1 MKLSLLW
8 IKTWHDHC
16 NSKRKW
22 KEFGFVVKM
31 FSKNRQKCFQK
42 PPKLFQKQPKVWILF
57 SLFRQLLVRL
67 KKSFSSRQ
75 RGYLPQFLN
84 GLTWW
89 RFACKHT
96 KFEMKFL
103 KLFRQNI
110 PGNFCPSPH
119 GRLTHQE
126 TVGWHWLTILTEN
139 SEKNKRK
146 YIKCNFRS

>member
-1 MKLSLLW
+1 MNSNSFQQIGGSKSCQFLVTFAIFMELNTTYGTLEQGKLQIFCRSTKAQDPSLLW

-22 KEFGFVVKM
+22 KEFGVVVKM
-31 FSKNRQKCFQK
+31 FQKTAKKCFK
-42 PPKLFQKQPKVWILF
+42 NSHKVWILF

-75 RGYLPQFLN
+75 RGYQPQFSN

-96 KFEMKFL
+96 KFELKFL
-103 KLFRQNI
+103 K
-110 PGNFCPSPH
+110 
-119 GRLTHQE
+119 
-126 TVGWHWLTILTEN
+126 
-139 SEKNKRK
+139 
-146 YIKCNFRS
+146 